1 MNIRADMKPLFA
13 DRILATGDVYL
24 DEKIVIHN
32 VKVVQAEKEGKVY
45 SFVSFPEKQRG
56 DKWEPV
62 VMIKD
67 NELRKAITDVVNKS
81 VMEHL
86 KIEKEPLDLTVDVR
100 LYEKDETRA
109 YATATYGNL
118 VKIEGI
124 RIFERDGELKVS
136 YPYEKNG
143 ERYQNIAGP
152 VSPGIRKAM
161 TELIV
166 KAYEDKKLE
175 KKQEQGLSEMAGPE
189 AGPQPDDLIP
199 AESGPRL

>member
-1 MNIRADMKPLFA
+1 MNIRADMKPIFA

-32 VKVVQAEKEGKVY
+32 VKVVQAEKAGKVY

-67 NELRKAITDVVNKS
+67 KELRKAITDVVNKS

-143 ERYQNIAGP
+143 DRYQNIAGP

-161 TELIV
+161 TEMIV

-175 KKQEQGLSEMAGPE
+175 QEKDIGNVSEE
-189 AGPQPDDLIP
+189 APVPDGRSL
-199 AESGPRL
+199 

>member
-1 MNIRADMKPLFA
+1 MNIRADMKPIFS
-13 DRILATGDVYL
+13 DKILASGDVYL

-32 VKVVQAEKEGKVY
+32 VKVIQADKDGKTY
-45 SFVSFPEKQRG
+45 SFVSFPEKLKG

-67 NELRKAITDVVNKS
+67 KELRKAITDVVNKS

-86 KIEKEPLDLTVDVR
+86 KIEKEPLDMTVDVR

-143 ERYQNIAGP
+143 DRYQNIAGP
-152 VSPGIRKAM
+152 VSPGIRKTM
-161 TELIV
+161 TEVIV

-175 KKQEQGLSEMAGPE
+175 QEKDIGNVSEE
-189 AGPQPDDLIP
+189 APVPDGRSL
-199 AESGPRL
+199 

>member
-1 MNIRADMKPLFA
+1 MNIRADMKPIFS
-13 DRILATGDVYL
+13 DKILASGDVYL

-32 VKVVQAEKEGKVY
+32 VKVIQADKDGKTY
-45 SFVSFPEKQRG
+45 SFVSFPKKLKG

-67 NELRKAITDVVNKS
+67 KDLRKAITDTVNKS
-81 VMEHL
+81 VVAQM
-86 KIEKEPLDLTVDVR
+86 KVEKEPLDLTVDVR

-109 YATATYGNL
+109 YATATYRNL
-118 VKIEGI
+118 VKIDGI
-124 RIFERDGELKVS
+124 RIFERDGELRVS

-161 TELIV
+161 TEMIV

-175 KKQEQGLSEMAGPE
+175 KEKDIGGV
-189 AGPQPDDLIP
+189 PDGRSL
-199 AESGPRL
+199 

>member
-1 MNIRADMKPLFA
+1 MNIRADMKPIFS
-13 DRILATGDVYL
+13 DKILASGDVYL

-32 VKVVQAEKEGKVY
+32 VKVIQADKDGKTY
-45 SFVSFPEKQRG
+45 SFVSFPEKQKG

-67 NELRKAITDVVNKS
+67 KDLRKAITDTVNKS
-81 VMEHL
+81 VVAQM
-86 KIEKEPLDLTVDVR
+86 KVEKGPLDMSVDIR

-109 YATATYGNL
+109 YATVSYAGL
-118 VKIEGI
+118 VKIDGV

-143 ERYQNIAGP
+143 DRYQNVAGP
-152 VSPGIRKAM
+152 VSPGIRKRM
-161 TELIV
+161 TEMIV

-175 KKQEQGLSEMAGPE
+175 KREDRSQAGLAGHEKNPL
-189 AGPQPDDLIP
+189 PDDLVP
-199 AESGPRL
+199 AEDGPRL

>member
-1 MNIRADMKPLFA
+1 MNIRADMKPIFS
-13 DRILATGDVYL
+13 DKILASGDVYL

-32 VKVVQAEKEGKVY
+32 VKVIQADKDGKTY
-45 SFVSFPEKQRG
+45 SFVSFPEKLKG

-67 NELRKAITDVVNKS
+67 KELRKAITDVVNKS

-86 KIEKEPLDLTVDVR
+86 KIEKEPLDMTVDVR

-109 YATATYGNL
+109 YATVTYGNL

-124 RIFERDGELKVS
+124 RIFERDGEFKVS

-143 ERYQNIAGP
+143 DRYQNIAGP

-161 TELIV
+161 TEMIV

-175 KKQEQGLSEMAGPE
+175 QEKDIGNASEE
-189 AGPQPDDLIP
+189 APVPDGRSL
-199 AESGPRL
+199 

>member
-1 MNIRADMKPLFA
+1 MNIRADMKPIFS
-13 DRILATGDVYL
+13 DKILASGDVYL

-32 VKVVQAEKEGKVY
+32 VKVIQADKDGKTY
-45 SFVSFPEKQRG
+45 SFVSFPEKLKG

-67 NELRKAITDVVNKS
+67 KDLRKAITDTVNKS
-81 VMEHL
+81 VVAQM
-86 KIEKEPLDLTVDVR
+86 KVEKEPLDLTVDVR

-109 YATATYGNL
+109 YATVSYAGL
-118 VKIEGI
+118 VKIDGV

-143 ERYQNIAGP
+143 DRYQNIAGP

-161 TELIV
+161 TEMIV

-175 KKQEQGLSEMAGPE
+175 KEKDFGGVPE
-189 AGPQPDDLIP
+189 EPIPD
-199 AESGPRL
+199 GRRL

>member
-67 NELRKAITDVVNKS
+67 KELRDFRGRSCRNYVEKMLGATDKIVS
-81 VMEHL
+81 V
-86 KIEKEPLDLTVDVR
+86 
-100 LYEKDETRA
+100 
-109 YATATYGNL
+109 
-118 VKIEGI
+118 
-124 RIFERDGELKVS
+124 
-136 YPYEKNG
+136 
-143 ERYQNIAGP
+143 
-152 VSPGIRKAM
+152 
-161 TELIV
+161 
-166 KAYEDKKLE
+166 LE
-175 KKQEQGLSEMAGPE
+175 K
-189 AGPQPDDLIP
+189 
-199 AESGPRL
+199 